1 VTSGMDLSSLL
12 RRSDEFDAALIAALG
27 ADQYRVADGSM
38 KVKAAFAA
46 AHLSIDHARAFRVL
60 IDQEYLV
67 SATGMLRLQFES
79 LVRAVW
85 IFFAA
90 SDETIDMLMTPIQSG
105 HVESP
110 KEVPMAPGMLKELES
125 KAPAKILQML
135 KQFKDVSWNPLNSF
149 VHSGIHP
156 LQRRLSGYPE
166 PLVIQLVVMSNGLL
180 LLVGMV
186 FAVLSGR
193 QELTRRVGGLQ
204 ALFSDSL
211 PIIDR

>member
-1 VTSGMDLSSLL
+1 MELSSLL

-27 ADQYRVADGSM
+27 ADQYRVADGSP
-38 KVKAAFAA
+38 KVKGAFAA

-60 IDQEYLV
+60 VDQEYLV

-85 IFFAA
+85 ILYAA
-90 SDETIDMLMTPIQSG
+90 SDETIDTLMTPIQAG

-110 KEVPMAPGMLKELES
+110 KEIPMAPGMLKELEG
-125 KAPAKILQML
+125 KAPAQILQML
-135 KQFKDVSWNPLNSF
+135 KQFKDVSWNQLNSF

-156 LQRRLSGYPE
+156 LQRRLAGYPE
-166 PLVIQLVVMSNGLL
+166 PLVLQLVVVSNGLL
-180 LLVGMV
+180 LMAGMA

-193 QELTRRVGGLQ
+193 RELTRNVGGLQ
-204 ALFSDSL
+204 RSFGDCL
-211 PIIDR
+211 PVVDK